1 MGNQGRMEKGKAVD
15 VLFVLQLAWQSFEA
29 YQSGKI
35 ATFVLSNHETAVHL
49 SCVDLLNLMCNSLVK
64 YLRAGPRYSKQLYF
78 FCQDCRS
85 DLMLWLRPDECGV
98 LKKNPEV
105 RKIACFLAI
114 VSGACKMQFDWKDY
128 TCRHMIKSLQH
139 LEHAA
144 FTPGGSRKE
153 KSVAISLF
161 CKRQLATVV
170 AGTDHLTLYCWWSL
184 GRRY

>member
-1 MGNQGRMEKGKAVD
+1 MGNAGRMEKGKAVD
-15 VLFVLQLAWQSFEA
+15 VLFVLQLALQSFEA
-29 YQSGKI
+29 YQTGKI
-35 ATFVLSNHETAVHL
+35 AMFVLSNHETATHL
-49 SCVDLLNLMCNSLVK
+49 SCVDLLNLMCSLMVK

-98 LKKNPEV
+98 LKKNSEV

-114 VSGACKMQFDWKDY
+114 MSGACKMQFDWRDY

-139 LEHAA
+139 LEHVA
-144 FTPGGSRKE
+144 FIPGGCRKE

-161 CKRQLATVV
+161 CKRQLATVI